1 MRAAQKNNHQYQ
13 AKCWNNGVVVM
24 NTKNNKRKRES
35 RVKIESIFVELL
47 QTKELDQVTVSDI
60 CSLAGLNRSTFYA
73 NYMNIYELA
82 DIVRGSLEQSV
93 SELYRD
99 EVENSFNSNDYLK
112 LFRHI
117 ADNRLFY
124 KTYFKL
130 GYDNQFKI
138 VKYDTKLAANH
149 FENRF
154 VHYHIEFFRS
164 GFNAIVKMWLAGG
177 CTETQEEMNEII
189 QSEYKG
195 RTEFFQKD

>member
-35 RVKIESIFVELL
+35 RAKIESVFVELL

-117 ADNRLFY
+117 ADNQLFY

-177 CTETQEEMNEII
+177 CIETPEEMNEII